1 MVAICRDHAANARA
15 WRDGQMALRWVAAGM
30 GEAAKQFRRVIS
42 PITASAAIYAS
53 AAHADEREAH
63 IREVKRYGQSLPEG
77 SYGRCNRQAI
87 AARETRIAARR
98 RAVEHATGCPSNAT
112 PRSCLPSPRERSAL
126 LGMRLTEPEPQAH
139 GFSRGS
145 RLRPGGAR
153 EPVAAT

>member
-98 RAVEHATGCPSNAT
+98 HAVEHAYRMSI
-112 PRSCLPSPRERSAL
+112 ERDAAF
-126 LGMRLTEPEPQAH
+126 MPPEPT
-139 GFSRGS
+139 GTLCS
-145 RLRPGGAR
+145 PGHAPDR
-153 EPVAAT
+153 EIELE